1 MSNRKTRKQKQKS
14 QQRMQKDRK
23 TQIKELQELK
33 EKAALLEKKKFAIA
47 NFLKLKIWKK
57 DYGKRKLV

>member
-1 MSNRKTRKQKQKS
+1 MHFKADGKS
-14 QQRMQKDRK
+14 SLPPFKCVVMA
-23 TQIKELQELK
+23 TGHWP
-33 EKAALLEKKKFAIA
+33 ALLEKKKFAIA

>member
-1 MSNRKTRKQKQKS
+1 MQFKTDAVSGTARFNCVV
-14 QQRMQKDRK
+14 MA
-23 TQIKELQELK
+23 TGHWP
-33 EKAALLEKKKFAIA
+33 ALLEKKKFAIA